1 MSQRIRN
8 IKVTILSDDWA
19 LLRKLTYKYQ
29 RDDGVWEQHVRQVY
43 DRGDGVT
50 ALLYNKERKSVI
62 LTRQFRIPTYEN
74 GNPDGHLIET
84 CAGKLDVID
93 PDECMRREIEEETGL
108 RVSELTRV
116 FELYMSPGSVSEKLY
131 FYTAPYDDSMRIS
144 RGGGRA
150 DEQENIE
157 VLECTWDQALAMVR
171 EGKIRDAKTVL
182 LLQYAEL
189 QGLML

>member
-1 MSQRIRN
+1 MF
-8 IKVTILSDDWA
+8 
-19 LLRKLTYKYQ
+19 
-29 RDDGVWEQHVRQVY
+29 
-43 DRGDGVT
+43 
-50 ALLYNKERKSVI
+50 
-62 LTRQFRIPTYEN
+62 TRQFRIPTYEN

-108 RVSELTRV
+108 RVRELTRV
-116 FELYMSPGSVSEKLY
+116 LELYMSPGSVSEKLY
-131 FYTAPYDDSMRIS
+131 FYVAPYDDSMRVS
-144 RGGGRA
+144 QGGGRA

-157 VLECTWDQALAMVR
+157 VLEVMWDEALAMVR

-189 QGLML
+189 SGLFQYM

>member
-8 IKVTILSDDWA
+8 IKTDILSDDWA
-19 LLRKLTYKYQ
+19 LLRKLTYEYQ
-29 RDDGVWEQHVRQVY
+29 RDDGVWEQQVRQVY

-50 ALLYNKERKSVI
+50 ALLYNKERRSVI
-62 LTRQFRIPTYEN
+62 FTRQFRIPTYEN

-108 RVSELTRV
+108 RVTELTRV
-116 FELYMSPGSVSEKLY
+116 FELYMSPGSVSEKLF
-131 FYTAPYDDSMRIS
+131 FYVAPYDDSMRVT
-144 RGGGRA
+144 RGGGRP

-157 VLECTWDQALAMVR
+157 VLEVNWDEALEMVR

-182 LLQYAEL
+182 LLQHAEISQL
-189 QGLML
+189 IR